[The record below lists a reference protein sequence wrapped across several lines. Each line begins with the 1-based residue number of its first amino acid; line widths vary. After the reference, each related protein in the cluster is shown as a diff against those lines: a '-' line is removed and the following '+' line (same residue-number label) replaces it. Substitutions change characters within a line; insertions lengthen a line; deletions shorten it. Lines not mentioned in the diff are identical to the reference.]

1 MENVSYHIKYKLP
14 SFKYFRYQHRTYYKL
29 FKMQIKQ
36 NPSSKNYY
44 HRWIKVSIFSILIK

>member
-14 SFKYFRYQHRTYYKL
+14 SFKYFRYQHRTYYKM